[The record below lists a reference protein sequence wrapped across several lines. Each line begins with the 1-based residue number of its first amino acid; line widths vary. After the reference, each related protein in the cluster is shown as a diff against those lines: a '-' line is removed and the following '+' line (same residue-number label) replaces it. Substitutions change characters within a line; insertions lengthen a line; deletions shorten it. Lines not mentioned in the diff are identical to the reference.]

1 MDQFEKGSALDCS
14 MCQAM
19 CPEAVDGTLTAAEQ
33 ATFDRHVAGC
43 VECSQELDEAHRGA
57 AWMQMLKGS
66 APEPPAAL
74 LQKILAET
82 SGAELYT
89 PAVIEVAEYLPMPK
103 AEKQSWWSGF
113 SATLSTT
120 FSMRSMSMSP
130 RIAMTAAMAFFS
142 LALTMNMLGVHVSD
156 IRLSSLRPSSIRRS
170 VADASSSGIRSFQNL
185 RVVYE
190 FESRMDDMR
199 NDGALGERFEDQRP
213 SSGTPF
219 TGSQKDDQQQQ
230 QQQQNPQPQGKSA
243 LEMPKLRS
251 EVVEKGA

>member
-1 MDQFEKGSALDCS
+1 MGKFDETNNVLDCA

-33 ATFDRHVAGC
+33 AVFDKHVADC
-43 VECSQELDEAHRGA
+43 IDCSQELEEAHRGA
-57 AWMQMLKGS
+57 GWMQMLKGH

-74 LQKILAET
+74 LAKILAET
-82 SGAELYT
+82 SGAEVYS
-89 PAVIEVAEYLPMPK
+89 PAVVEVQEYLPMPK
-103 AEKQSWWSGF
+103 PEPQSWWASF
-113 SATLSTT
+113 SVKLGEA

-156 IRLSSLRPSSIRRS
+156 IRLSSLSPMSIRRS
-170 VADASSSGIRSFQNL
+170 VSDAGSTATRSFQNL

-190 FESRMDDMR
+190 FESRMNDMR
-199 NDGALGERFEDQRP
+199 NDGALGQRYEDQRP
-213 SSGTPF
+213 NSGTPF
-219 TGSQKDDQQQQ
+219 TGTQQKDDDKKQD
-230 QQQQNPQPQGKSA
+230 PQPQGKSE
-243 LEMPKLRS
+243 LVMPALRS